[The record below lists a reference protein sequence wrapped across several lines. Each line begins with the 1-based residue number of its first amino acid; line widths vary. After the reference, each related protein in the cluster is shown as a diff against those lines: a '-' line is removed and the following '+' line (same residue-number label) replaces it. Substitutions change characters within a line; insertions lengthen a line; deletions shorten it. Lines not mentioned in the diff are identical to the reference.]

1 MPAQQA
7 LKRVRLQTGGARCP
21 LPGRHATR
29 RPAPPRAQ
37 DADDDD
43 DGAGQDKGHR
53 CGLTNDDLNRKW
65 SKPDPKLHPSIYHTK
80 GLLEYLT
87 RVLRHPPFVF
97 IDFHGHSR
105 KKNVF
110 AYGCSRADSWS
121 ASDRAQPD
129 NAADYTVLPQLMSL
143 VAPAFSLS
151 SCSYRV
157 ERARESTARVTVWRE
172 LGVSRAYTLEA
183 SYCGCDQG
191 PYQSELLPR
200 CSGTLVVFLC
210 EALTEDRPRATQGF
224 QLSSAHLREVGA
236 NLCQALASLPEETE
250 RQGRLQQQDQQGQQG
265 QQGQQAGIKLSPL
278 SVVARLGAN
287 VVPAGVPATAS

>member
-1 MPAQQA
+1 MGVTSLTKCLEVDSKYTYQFC
-7 LKRVRLQTGGARCP
+7 LYFCS
-21 LPGRHATR
+21 
-29 RPAPPRAQ
+29 
-37 DADDDD
+37 
-43 DGAGQDKGHR
+43 HR

-87 RVLRHPPFVF
+87 RVQRRPPFVF

-105 KKNVF
+105 KKNIFV
-110 AYGCSRADSWS
+110 YGCSRADSWS
-121 ASDRAQPD
+121 TADRAQPD
-129 NAADYTVLPQLMSL
+129 NPAEYAVLPQLMSL

-157 ERARESTARVTVWRE
+157 ERAREATARVTVWRE
-172 LGVSRAYTLEA
+172 LGVNRAYTLEA

-191 PYQSELLPR
+191 PYQ
-200 CSGTLVVFLC
+200 GY
-210 EALTEDRPRATQGF
+210 

-250 RQGRLQQQDQQGQQG
+250 RQRRLQQGQGGLQQGQGGGMTPAQG
-265 QQGQQAGIKLSPL
+265 PAAVVPTMVKLSPL

-287 VVPAGVPATAS
+287 AVPAGVPASAS